1 MIEMLRPNKCVEG
14 EHLGSGE
21 MAHWV
26 STVLRTQHLH
36 KKLGR
41 AAHRPVTP
49 VLCWVETERLSG
61 FMGRLELPSLVHVQ
75 LYM

>member
-1 MIEMLRPNKCVEG
+1 
-14 EHLGSGE
+14 

-26 STVLRTQHLH
+26 STVLRSQHSH

-49 VLCWVETERLSG
+49 VLCWVETERLLG
-61 FMGRLELPSLVHVQ
+61 FMGRVQTAVHVGPHAFAHRVIDNP
-75 LYM
+75 LPLLIWKVTGI